1 MTMGPNVKALIIR
14 KMSHDMVPDGG
25 GFADGMRAL
34 TDGSIG
40 SRAQDATAWVKDQID
55 AVKRVPDNTAGDDD
69 EAIAGEIFRQMA
81 EKA

>member
-14 KMSHDMVPDGG
+14 KMPHDMVPDGG
-25 GFADGMRAL
+25 GFSDGLEAL

-40 SRAQDATAWVKDQID
+40 SRVQDATAWVKKAIA
-55 AVKRVPDNTAGDDD
+55 AVKETCDFGED
-69 EAIAGEIFRQMA
+69 EEEIAGYILRQIA